1 MSFCVGIYLLK
12 YKTDHPVYFREDNH
26 MLQVGKEAPDFQ
38 MEAVIGKDFD
48 EVKLSDY
55 RGKWV
60 VLFFWPLDFTFV
72 CPTEVTAFSRRIQ
85 EFKDLGAEVL
95 GASID
100 SKFTHLAWKES
111 LGQINY
117 PMLSDITKEASREY
131 GVLIEEQGIALRG
144 LFIIDPEGVLRY
156 QVVHDLNIGRNVDE
170 VIRVIK
176 ALQTGELCPIDWEE
190 GMQTLG
196 SG

>member
-1 MSFCVGIYLLK
+1 MV
-12 YKTDHPVYFREDNH
+12 
-26 MLQVGKEAPDFQ
+26 QVGKEAPDFH
-38 MEAVIGKDFD
+38 MEAVIEKDFG

-55 RGKWV
+55 RGKWI

-100 SKFTHLAWKES
+100 SKFTHLAWKED

-117 PMLSDITKEASREY
+117 PMLSDITKQVSREY

-144 LFIIDPEGVLRY
+144 LFIVDPEGVLRY

-176 ALQTGELCPIDWEE
+176 ALQTGELCPVDWEE
-190 GMQTLG
+190 GMKTLG